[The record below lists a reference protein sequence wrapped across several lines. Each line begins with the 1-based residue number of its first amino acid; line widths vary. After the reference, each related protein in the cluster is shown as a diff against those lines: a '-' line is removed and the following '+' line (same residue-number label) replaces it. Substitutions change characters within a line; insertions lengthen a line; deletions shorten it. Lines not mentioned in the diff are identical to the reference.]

1 MNNDLTI
8 RLADWHSER
17 ETLLA
22 IRHRVFVHE
31 QGVPAE
37 LEEDTADPTS
47 LHLLAISGA
56 HGPVGTGRLLPDGH
70 IGRIAVDRTFRGRGI
85 GTALLKQLIAHAQM
99 AGHEAAVLHAQCSVE
114 GFYAR
119 FGFRAEG
126 DVFEE
131 AGIPHR
137 RMRLRL

>member
-1 MNNDLTI
+1 MNDLTI
-8 RLADWHSER
+8 RLADWYSER

-37 LEEDTADPTS
+37 LEEDTADPAS
-47 LHLLAISGA
+47 LHLLAISEV

-70 IGRIAVDRTFRGRGI
+70 IGRMAVDRTMRGRGI
-85 GTALLKQLIAHAQM
+85 GSALLEQLIAHARKT
-99 AGHEAAVLHAQCSVE
+99 GHEAALLNAQCSAE

-126 DVFEE
+126 EVFEE

-137 RMRLRL
+137 HMRLRL